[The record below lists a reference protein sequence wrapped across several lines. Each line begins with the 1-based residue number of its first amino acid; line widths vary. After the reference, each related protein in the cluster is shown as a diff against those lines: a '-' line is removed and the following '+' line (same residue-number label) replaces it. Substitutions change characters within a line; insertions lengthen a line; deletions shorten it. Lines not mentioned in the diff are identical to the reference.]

1 VRNWRAGDRFWPAH
15 TKAPKKMKELL
26 QQLHVGQPER
36 GLWPVI
42 VCGDEIVWAR
52 GFAVPA
58 KFRAK
63 AGCAGV
69 LIRET
74 REGV

>member
-1 VRNWRAGDRFWPAH
+1 
-15 TKAPKKMKELL
+15 MKELL
-26 QQLHVGQPER
+26 QELHVAQPER
-36 GLWPVI
+36 GLWPVV
-42 VCGDEIVWAR
+42 VCGDEVVWAR

-63 AGCAGV
+63 AGGAAV

-74 REGV
+74 RMGV

>member
-1 VRNWRAGDRFWPAH
+1 
-15 TKAPKKMKELL
+15 MKELL
-26 QQLHVGQPER
+26 QELHVGQPEH
-36 GLWPVI
+36 GLWPV
-42 VCGDEIVWAR
+42 VVRGDEIVWAR

-63 AGCAGV
+63 AGSAGV

-74 REGV
+74 QAGGEGV